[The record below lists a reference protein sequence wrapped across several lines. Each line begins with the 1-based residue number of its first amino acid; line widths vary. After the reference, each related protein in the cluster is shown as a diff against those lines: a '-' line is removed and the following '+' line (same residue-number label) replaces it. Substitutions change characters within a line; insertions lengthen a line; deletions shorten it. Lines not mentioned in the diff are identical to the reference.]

1 MIKQVT
7 LAALLSAASLPAS
20 AGVYLNPEFNK
31 AYVGTDAWGSALDLH
46 IGYEG
51 SATEKLDYY
60 VQGGPTVLYP
70 INGERSTEISGKV
83 GGSYG
88 LTERLSA
95 YGEFAGISNEDADNA
110 YGFKLCGKFCF

>member
-1 MIKQVT
+1 MIKQATV
-7 LAALLSAASLPAS
+7 AALLTAASLPAS

-51 SATEKLDYY
+51 NATEKLGYY

-70 INGERSTEISGKV
+70 VDGEKSTELGGKV
-83 GGSYG
+83 GASYG
-88 LTERLSA
+88 VTEKLTA
-95 YGEFAGISNEDADNA
+95 YGEFSGLSNEDDDNS
-110 YGFKLCGKFCF
+110 YGLKLGGKFSF

>member
-7 LAALLSAASLPAS
+7 VAALLSAASLPAS

-31 AYVGTDAWGSALDLH
+31 AYVGTDAWGSSLDLH
-46 IGYEG
+46 IGY
-51 SATEKLDYY
+51 
-60 VQGGPTVLYP
+60 GGPTVLYP
-70 INGERSTEISGKV
+70 INGERSTEISGKI

-95 YGEFAGISNEDADNA
+95 YGEFAGISNEDADNV
-110 YGFKLCGKFCF
+110 YGLKLGGKFSF

>member
-1 MIKQVT
+1 MLKTAT
-7 LAALLSAASLPAS
+7 LTAVLMTAGMPAM
-20 AGVYLNPEFNK
+20 AGFYGNTEFNK
-31 AYVGTDAWGSALDLH
+31 AYVGTDAYGSSLDLH
-46 IGYEG
+46 LGYEG

-70 INGERSTEISGKV
+70 LNGERSTEISGKI

-95 YGEFAGISNEDADNA
+95 YGEFAGISNEEEDNI
-110 YGFKLCGKFCF
+110 YGLKVGGKLSF